1 MVFFFFFFFVCFR
14 VADTKIVIALVLVLT
29 TRSIIYT
36 CAVVC
41 AALYFD
47 VLFTGTVVLLLF
59 EYDLDYVRYI
69 SAHRSRSPRWTIE
82 SGSPRT
88 LLLGLIREL
97 ESHHGE
103 ILNLFAKMKKG
114 QLLRAPGVGK
124 HNSTRVDEGRKS

>member
-1 MVFFFFFFFVCFR
+1 MVFFFILFFCLFSGCR
-14 VADTKIVIALVLVLT
+14 HKNNHRSRTRIT

-59 EYDLDYVRYI
+59 EFDLDYVRYI

-114 QLLRAPGVGK
+114 QLLKAPGVGK